1 MGGTPPI
8 GTHLPTL
15 LKVKGVLDKR
25 LVYVTGKGGVGK
37 TTVAA
42 ALGLAAAR
50 AGKRTVICEVAEQER
65 ISEAFGH
72 GATGFNETEVADN
85 LHAFSIDPEK
95 AKKEWL
101 HHQLRSETLAG
112 LLGQSSIF
120 QLLTAAAPG
129 LAELLTMG
137 KIWELAQLQRRTAKA
152 APYDLVIVDA
162 PATGHG
168 LALLRAPRTFADIA
182 RVGPIRH
189 HAQTI
194 HSFTTDAAVTG
205 VVAVALAEEMP
216 VNETID
222 LEERLTADMGMRLSG
237 VLVNGVMPQRFS
249 GAQANAMAAAEGAGS
264 PAAREALTA
273 ALRAHQ
279 RTLCQRSQVARLKRG
294 VQAPVSTLPFVL
306 TPEMALEDLES
317 LSVELERK
325 L

>member
-1 MGGTPPI
+1 
-8 GTHLPTL
+8 
-15 LKVKGVLDKR
+15 VKGVLDKR

-65 ISEAFGH
+65 ITHAFGH
-72 GATGFNETEVADN
+72 EAAGFNETEVAAN

-95 AKKEWL
+95 AQEEWL
-101 HHQLRSETLAG
+101 RHQLRSSALAG
-112 LLGQSSIF
+112 LLGQSRIF
-120 QLLTAAAPG
+120 QYLTAAAPG
-129 LAELLTMG
+129 LAEVVTMG

-162 PATGHG
+162 PTTGHG
-168 LALLRAPRTFADIA
+168 LALLRAPRTFAEIA

-189 HAQTI
+189 HAERF
-194 HSFTTDAAVTG
+194 HAFTADSSLTG

-216 VNETID
+216 VNETIE
-222 LEERLTADMGMRLSG
+222 LEDRLAGDMGMKLSA
-237 VLVNGVMPQRFS
+237 VLVNGVLPERFS
-249 GAQANAMAAAEGAGS
+249 GADAEAMATAEDRADS

-273 ALRAHQ
+273 ALRSHERA
-279 RTLCQRSQVARLKRG
+279 RSQRSQVARLKRG
-294 VQAPVSTLPFVL
+294 VQAPVSTLPFLL
-306 TPEMALEDLES
+306 TPELALEDLET
-317 LSVELERK
+317 LSVEVQRK

>member
-1 MGGTPPI
+1 
-8 GTHLPTL
+8 
-15 LKVKGVLDKR
+15 VKGLLDKR

-65 ISEAFGH
+65 ITHAFGH
-72 GATGFNETEVADN
+72 EAAGFTETEVAEN

-95 AKKEWL
+95 AQEEWL
-101 HHQLRSETLAG
+101 RHQLRSSALAG
-112 LLGQSSIF
+112 LLGQSRIF
-120 QLLTAAAPG
+120 GYMTAAAPG
-129 LAELLTMG
+129 LAEVVTMG
-137 KIWELAQLQRRTAKA
+137 KIWELAQLERRSAKA

-168 LALLRAPRTFADIA
+168 LALLRAPRTFAEIA
-182 RVGPIRH
+182 RVGPIRN
-189 HAQTI
+189 HAEKF
-194 HSFTTDAAVTG
+194 HAFTADASVTG

-222 LEERLTADMGMRLSG
+222 LEERLAGDMEMKLSA
-237 VLVNGVMPQRFS
+237 VLVNGVLPERFS
-249 GAQANAMAAAEGAGS
+249 GADAQAMAGAEGTGS

-273 ALRAHQ
+273 ALRAHD
-279 RTLCQRSQVARLKRG
+279 RARSQRSQVARLKR
-294 VQAPVSTLPFVL
+294 VVEAPVSTLPFLL
-306 TPEMALEDLES
+306 TPELALEDIEE
-317 LSVELERK
+317 LSVEVESK